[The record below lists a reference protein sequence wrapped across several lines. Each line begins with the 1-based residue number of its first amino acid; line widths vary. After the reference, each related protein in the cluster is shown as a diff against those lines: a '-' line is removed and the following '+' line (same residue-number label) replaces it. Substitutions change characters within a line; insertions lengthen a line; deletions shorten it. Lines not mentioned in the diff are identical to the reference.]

1 MLILTLMMLVFS
13 SQIQPLTDPN
23 IRISVEQREISNYVS
38 HQQGHR
44 RPFLVCGTFLE
55 LFPTF
60 LCCCLCYEKCTKS
73 ERPGRGT
80 SFFHYFFLFS
90 YMNIFLDF
98 HSYSLVGALVYT
110 IYTVL
115 TLCSVCTLQLKNDP
129 SVKVTPCSVKCHS

>member
-23 IRISVEQREISNYVS
+23 IRISVEQREISNYMS

-73 ERPGRGT
+73 ERRAGRAEELL
-80 SFFHYFFLFS
+80 FFIIFFYF
-90 YMNIFLDF
+90 
-98 HSYSLVGALVYT
+98 
-110 IYTVL
+110 L
-115 TLCSVCTLQLKNDP
+115 T
-129 SVKVTPCSVKCHS
+129 